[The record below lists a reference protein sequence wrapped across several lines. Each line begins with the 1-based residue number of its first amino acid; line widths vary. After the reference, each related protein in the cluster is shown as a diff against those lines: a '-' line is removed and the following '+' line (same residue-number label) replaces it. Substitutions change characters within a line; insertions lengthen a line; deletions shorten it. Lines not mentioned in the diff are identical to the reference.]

1 MPKFRN
7 PDSPHSR
14 YKGLVELPWE
24 HGLPVPDMPPGREWS
39 ETEGEQWRQW
49 WSSPQA
55 AMWDESFVPSVAVM
69 LTYYGKILDGS
80 ATRDHLTEYRQL
92 AGALGLTAEGMK
104 RLGWTFQGDAH

>member
-24 HGLPVPDMPPGREWS
+24 HGLPVPDMPPEREWS

-104 RLGWTFQGDAH
+104 RLGWTFQGDAQ

>member
-1 MPKFRN
+1 MPKARN

-24 HGLPVPDMPPGREWS
+24 HGLPVPDMPLGREWS
-39 ETEGEQWRQW
+39 EAEGEQWRQW
-49 WSSPQA
+49 WRSPQA

-69 LTYYGKILDGS
+69 LTYYGKILDGT

-104 RLGWTFQGDAH
+104 RLGWAFQGDAQ